1 MESQGGTT
9 KEAWWMELWKKL
21 GEADTTALNDSE
33 EEEE

>member
-9 KEAWWMELWKKL
+9 KEAWWMELGRSWR
-21 GEADTTALNDSE
+21 EADTTALNDSE